1 MPHNF
6 HHTDRPCKE
15 EPPLISVVIPC
26 YNVASTLPMAV
37 DSVLRQTYTNFEVI
51 LVDDGSTDGLTP
63 ETCDDYAHDP
73 RVRVIHQANKGLAGA
88 RNTGLQAANGEF
100 VALLD
105 ADDLY
110 EPEKLAKHVE
120 HLISNPELGLSF
132 SYSRFMRHDGHALP
146 LLQGGRVSRITP
158 LHILCRNPI
167 GNGSAPVLRRSALE
181 EVAPPSK
188 NTQDWSRNK
197 QSIEYFDTQLR
208 QSEDVEFWLRLACTT
223 RWGVGGIKQPL
234 TLYRLSHSGLSAAT
248 ENQLAS
254 WEIFL
259 DKAAGYAPELVER
272 FGNRARAYQLRYL
285 ARRALQLGQPRLAAR
300 YFGSVL
306 REDWAIVLQ
315 EPLRSLGTAAACL
328 AGVLVSVARSRSARP
343 LNV

>member
-110 EPEKLAKHVE
+110 EPEKLAKH
-120 HLISNPELGLSF
+120 
-132 SYSRFMRHDGHALP
+132 P

-188 NTQDWSRNK
+188 NTEDWSRNK